1 MREIK
6 DFDIRKNEILDAAEA
21 LFVTKG
27 YNKTT
32 IIDILSKVGIAKGTF
47 YYYFKSKEEVM
58 DEIIF
63 RVVDRDVEKAETIVK
78 DNNMN
83 PIQKIQTI
91 LMSQKPELGDKKD
104 KLIEQFHAPGNAEMH
119 QRSLVY
125 SVKKLSPIL
134 AEVVRQGIEEGV
146 FETEYPLEAVEFLMA
161 AGEFVFDIGLC
172 SWNQE
177 ELEKK
182 AKAFINIVERTLGAK
197 KGSFE
202 GIIGVFN

>member
-6 DFDIRKNEILDAAEA
+6 DSEIRKNEILDVAEE

-32 IIDILSKVGIAKGTF
+32 IIDILDRVGIAKGTF

-78 DNNMN
+78 DNNMS
-83 PIQKIQTI
+83 PIEKIQTI
-91 LMSQKPELGDKKD
+91 LMSQKAELGDKKD

-125 SVKKLSPIL
+125 SVKKLSPVL
-134 AEVVRQGIEEGV
+134 AEVVKQGIEVGV

-161 AGEFVFDIGLC
+161 AAEFVFDIGFC

-182 AKAFINIVERTLGAK
+182 ASAFINMVERVLGAK
-197 KGSFE
+197 SGSFE
-202 GIIGVFN
+202 GIMGVFS

>member
-6 DFDIRKNEILDAAEA
+6 DSEIRKNEILDVAEE

-32 IIDILSKVGIAKGTF
+32 IIDILDRVGIAKGTF

-78 DNNMN
+78 DNNMS
-83 PIQKIQTI
+83 PIEKIQTI
-91 LMSQKPELGDKKD
+91 LMSQKAELGDKKD

-125 SVKKLSPIL
+125 SVKKLSPVL
-134 AEVVRQGIEEGV
+134 AEVVKQGIEVGV

-161 AGEFVFDIGLC
+161 AAEFVFDIGLW

-182 AKAFINIVERTLGAK
+182 ASAFINMVERVLGAK
-197 KGSFE
+197 SGSFE
-202 GIIGVFN
+202 GIIGVFS

>member
-6 DFDIRKNEILDAAEA
+6 DSEIRKNEILDVAEE

-32 IIDILSKVGIAKGTF
+32 IIDILDRVGIAKGTF

-78 DNNMN
+78 DNNMS
-83 PIQKIQTI
+83 PIEKIQTI
-91 LMSQKPELGDKKD
+91 LMSQKAELGDKKD

-125 SVKKLSPIL
+125 SVKKLSPVL
-134 AEVVRQGIEEGV
+134 AEVVKQGIEVGV

-161 AGEFVFDIGLC
+161 AAEFVFDIGLW

-182 AKAFINIVERTLGAK
+182 ASAFINIVERVLGAK
-197 KGSFE
+197 SGSFE
-202 GIIGVFN
+202 GIMGVFS

>member
-6 DFDIRKNEILDAAEA
+6 DSEIRKNEILDVAEE

-32 IIDILSKVGIAKGTF
+32 IIDILDRVGIAKGTF

-78 DNNMN
+78 DNNMS
-83 PIQKIQTI
+83 PIEKIQTI
-91 LMSQKPELGDKKD
+91 LMSQKAELGDKKD

-125 SVKKLSPIL
+125 SVKKLSPVL
-134 AEVVRQGIEEGV
+134 AEVVKQGIEVGV

-161 AGEFVFDIGLC
+161 AAEFVFDIGLW

-182 AKAFINIVERTLGAK
+182 ASAFINMVERVLGAK
-197 KGSFE
+197 SGSFE
-202 GIIGVFN
+202 GIMGVFS

>member
-6 DFDIRKNEILDAAEA
+6 DAQERKNEILDVAEE

-32 IIDILSKVGIAKGTF
+32 IIDILDKVGIAKGTF

-63 RVVDRDVEKAETIVK
+63 RVVDRDVKKAEIIIK
-78 DNNMN
+78 NSNMN

-91 LMSQKPELGDKKD
+91 LMSQKPELGDKKER
-104 KLIEQFHAPGNAEMH
+104 LIEQFHSPGNAEMH

-125 SVKKLSPIL
+125 SVKKLSPVL

-161 AGEFVFDIGLC
+161 AVEFVFDTGLC

-197 KGSFE
+197 TGSFE